1 MKAKKKVCMSNLLQ
15 LFLILFL
22 AASGQAMPAGTQSW
36 TEEPW
41 NVTANG
47 TEEQT
52 ISSLS
57 PPVAFNITGN
67 EPSTIRLGD
76 AEMNYSDH
84 IASQGACE
92 LWIRDEATWCQ
103 YKQVAYGDVVDLIAY
118 TPYSGYFDI
127 YLVSYFKSNITH
139 FSLNFLKGYNL
150 LKLTVSDSGRM
161 FIILAA
167 KNQPSNAL
175 MMDVLPLPQA
185 QPSSPVD
192 VRAAAP
198 GKAKV
203 NIVSESIKGYDV
215 YVDSVFYSSDAADGV
230 LDGNAGLLLSADG
243 THTITISQR
252 DGQGNIIN
260 KTEHTKDFKKNTAY
274 TLRIT

>member
-1 MKAKKKVCMSNLLQ
+1 MNHLLL
-15 LFLILFL
+15 LFLVILL

-41 NVTANG
+41 NVTENA

-52 ISSLS
+52 IPTLS

-84 IASQGACE
+84 IAPQGACE
-92 LWIRDEATWCQ
+92 LWILDEGAWCQ
-103 YKQVAYGDVVDLIAY
+103 YKQVASGDVVDLIAY
-118 TPYSGYFDI
+118 TPYSGYSDI
-127 YLVSYFKSNITH
+127 YLISYFKSSISH
-139 FSLNFLKGYNL
+139 FSLKFPRGYNL
-150 LKLTVSDSGRM
+150 LKLTVADSGRM
-161 FIILAA
+161 FMIMAF

-175 MMDVLPLPQA
+175 IIDVLPRPQLPS
-185 QPSSPVD
+185 SSPVD

-203 NIVSESIKGYDV
+203 SILSESIRGYEV
-215 YVDSVFYSSDAADGV
+215 YVDGVFYSSDAADGA
-230 LDGNAGLLLSADG
+230 LDGNAALLLSADG

-252 DGQGNIIN
+252 DGQGNIVN
-260 KTEHTKDFKKNTAY
+260 KKEHTKDFKKNTAY
-274 TLRIT
+274 TLRIY

>member
-1 MKAKKKVCMSNLLQ
+1 MNHFLL
-15 LFLILFL
+15 LFLILFT

-41 NVTANG
+41 NITANEPG
-47 TEEQT
+47 EQT
-52 ISSLS
+52 ISMLS

-67 EPSTIRLGD
+67 EPSTIHLGD
-76 AEMNYSDH
+76 AEMNYSDY
-84 IASQGACE
+84 ITAKGACE
-92 LWIRDEATWCQ
+92 LWIRDEASWSQ
-103 YKQVAYGDVVDLIAY
+103 YKQVTSGDVMELIAY
-118 TPYSGYFDI
+118 TPYSGNFDI
-127 YLVSYFKSNITH
+127 YQVSYPKSSINH

-150 LKLTVSDSGRM
+150 LKLNVTDSGRM
-161 FIILAA
+161 FMILAA

-175 MMDVLPLPQA
+175 IIDVLPRPQLPS
-185 QPSSPVD
+185 SSPVD
-192 VRAAAP
+192 VKAAAP

-203 NIVSESIKGYDV
+203 YVVSESSKGYDV
-215 YVDSVFYSSDAADGV
+215 YVDGVFYSSDAADGA
-230 LDGNAGLLLSADG
+230 LDGNAALLLSADG

-260 KTEHTKDFKKNTAY
+260 KNEHTREFKKNTAY

>member
-1 MKAKKKVCMSNLLQ
+1 MSNLLQ
-15 LFLILFL
+15 LLLILLL
-22 AASGQAMPAGTQSW
+22 AASGQAVPAGTQSW

-47 TEEQT
+47 TEEPR

-76 AEMNYSDH
+76 AEMNYSDY

-92 LWIRDEATWCQ
+92 LWIRDEAAWCQ
-103 YKQVAYGDVVDLIAY
+103 YKQVAFGDVVDLIAY

-127 YLVSYFKSNITH
+127 YLVSYFKSSINH

-161 FIILAA
+161 FMILAA

-175 MMDVLPLPQA
+175 MMDVLPLQQA

-192 VRAAAP
+192 VKAAAP

-215 YVDSVFYSSDAADGV
+215 YVDGVFYSSDAADGV

-260 KTEHTKDFKKNTAY
+260 KNEHTKDFKKNTAY
-274 TLRIT
+274 TLRIA